1 MGSQPRIGVYI
12 CHCGV
17 NIAATVDVEQVTE
30 FAATLPGVALA
41 RHYLYMCSDPGQGLI
56 QEDIEELGLDGVVVA
71 SCSPRMHEPTFRGAV
86 QQVGMN
92 PYRLEMANI
101 REQCSWVHSDR
112 GAATEKAK
120 WLVASVVAKAALPG
134 VNPEEVEVSVN
145 DDLLTIKGETKH
157 EEKEEREHFLR
168 RELSYGAFGRTLP
181 LPASV
186 DAEKATAEYEG
197 GVLTITLPKVEGSR
211 TKTIKIGSK

>member
-1 MGSQPRIGVYI
+1 MRALVRWDPFREMSAMRRVMGRVFDETWTPTIWHERTRPIP
-12 CHCGV
+12 
-17 NIAATVDVEQVTE
+17 VD
-30 FAATLPGVALA
+30 
-41 RHYLYMCSDPGQGLI
+41 LYETD
-56 QEDIEELGLDGVVVA
+56 D
-71 SCSPRMHEPTFRGAV
+71 
-86 QQVGMN
+86 
-92 PYRLEMANI
+92 
-101 REQCSWVHSDR
+101 
-112 GAATEKAK
+112 
-120 WLVASVVAKAALPG
+120 SVVAKAALPG
-134 VNPEEVEVSVN
+134 VDPEDVEISIN

-211 TKTIKIGSK
+211 TKTIKISSK

>member
-1 MGSQPRIGVYI
+1 MRALVRWDPFREMSAMRRVMDRLFDESSTPTIWRARVRPIP
-12 CHCGV
+12 
-17 NIAATVDVEQVTE
+17 VD
-30 FAATLPGVALA
+30 
-41 RHYLYMCSDPGQGLI
+41 LYETD
-56 QEDIEELGLDGVVVA
+56 D
-71 SCSPRMHEPTFRGAV
+71 
-86 QQVGMN
+86 
-92 PYRLEMANI
+92 
-101 REQCSWVHSDR
+101 
-112 GAATEKAK
+112 
-120 WLVASVVAKAALPG
+120 SVVAKAALPG

-157 EEKEEREHFLR
+157 EEKEEREYFLR

-211 TKTIKIGSK
+211 TKTIKIHSK